1 VILWYNEEIEK
12 ESNMKYLAPVIIV
25 ALVVLLP
32 AVGGTVGM
40 GFVDLPEPVE
50 TGITAVVVWAIS
62 WVFVQLITLVPFL
75 KFLDQF
81 KMPLAMAI
89 SAQLISLIENLVPDA
104 FGGVAISGIVF
115 VLAVL
120 ALFGVGGK
128 LAENNAPG
136 FRARK

>member
-1 VILWYNEEIEK
+1 MILWYNEEIEK

>member
-1 VILWYNEEIEK
+1 
-12 ESNMKYLAPVIIV
+12 MKYLAPVIIV